1 MKKYLL
7 SFLTLAIFAIG
18 FTASDD
24 SESDDSEDVMKEVP
38 ANVTHVS
45 VEEMVVDL
53 EQNELKAQQ
62 KYKDKWFVIS
72 RTLGNMDSDGKYFKM
87 ERDPESFDT
96 NGVRCKIPEKMKDEM
111 TNKLMNMSKG
121 TNITV
126 KGKVTDMEEI
136 MGYSVY
142 IVELN

>member
-72 RTLGNMDSDGKYFKM
+72 GTLGNMDSDGKYFKM

-126 KGKVTDMEEI
+126 KGKVTDMGEI